1 LYVCVGKMS
10 CGESIISHK
19 WWQKKKKKKRTK
31 KSFINQRKKKLLVEQ
46 STPTQNLVEDI
57 LCNFLLILILLP
69 ASAEYESLFKEILFY
84 LGVINN

>member
-1 LYVCVGKMS
+1 VCVGKMS

-19 WWQKKKKKKRTK
+19 WWQKKKRTK
-31 KSFINQRKKKLLVEQ
+31 KWFVNQRKKKLLVEQ